1 MPEILMDT
9 GQVHRIFDNLLKN
22 SVKYVKASPVRI
34 DIQIRKQK
42 NCGQKK
48 HRVGKDSGICTDS
61 IVLEWK
67 DNGQGGTVEKLPQIF
82 EHFYRCDESRNE
94 KSSGVGLYV
103 VKYIIECHD
112 GAVRAERDM
121 ERILTRKMMR
131 RSPFWK
137 RMIRRAA
144 AIR

>member
-1 MPEILMDT
+1 MDT

-67 DNGQGGTVEKLPQIF
+67 DNGQGGTVEKLPHIF
-82 EHFYRCDESRNE
+82 EYFYRCDE
-94 KSSGVGLYV
+94 
-103 VKYIIECHD
+103 
-112 GAVRAERDM
+112 
-121 ERILTRKMMR
+121 
-131 RSPFWK
+131 
-137 RMIRRAA
+137 
-144 AIR
+144 